1 MRHSGVQ
8 TSKGFF
14 FFFCIV
20 TKSSL
25 HDLQHHLRRAKSSN
39 SFEALHRFSLQCFPI
54 QPHLLLLQWSMVPL
68 VSVLEC
74 DAALSIPQQGNNK
87 TNDAPCICIP
97 KECILTLNS
106 TELYN
111 SYCNLK
117 ALKDNSVTHLPTRED
132 SRHWLCSDRLP
143 RLVRRDPVLR
153 NMFQAPVLRRT
164 WESYQWT
171 LWSTSQKDTELEK
184 NHQLKRC
191 VGQDYQMPS
200 GNRVRKGIIFGGFH
214 LHRERNNC
222 LCSGVVWILGK
233 VPS

>member
-97 KECILTLNS
+97 EECILTLNS

-153 NMFQAPVLRRT
+153 NMFQVPVLRRT
-164 WESYQWT
+164 
-171 LWSTSQKDTELEK
+171 
-184 NHQLKRC
+184 
-191 VGQDYQMPS
+191 
-200 GNRVRKGIIFGGFH
+200 
-214 LHRERNNC
+214 
-222 LCSGVVWILGK
+222 
-233 VPS
+233 